1 MSQFDRKQ
9 HWENIYN
16 TKAITEVSW
25 YQQRPE
31 TSLSFIAN
39 SQLSTTARIIDIG
52 GGDSFLVDNLLALGY
67 ENITVVDISAKALQR
82 AQKRLADQ
90 TQRVQWIVTDVVQFE
105 STQRYDLWHDR
116 AAFHFLTDEQE
127 IASYLQILDTHLV
140 EGGYAII
147 GVFSQNGPQK
157 CSGIHIHQYSA
168 EQLCQLF
175 EPYGF
180 VPIELQYID
189 HSTPFDTTQ
198 NFLFA
203 SFRKQTR

>member
-1 MSQFDRKQ
+1 MTQFDRKQ
-9 HWENIYN
+9 HWENIYH

-31 TSLSFIAN
+31 TSLHFIAKC
-39 SQLSTTARIIDIG
+39 QLPTTARLIDIG
-52 GGDSFLVDNLLALGY
+52 GGDSFLVDNLLAFDY
-67 ENITVVDISAKALQR
+67 ENITIVDISAKALQR
-82 AQKRLADQ
+82 AQERLADRA
-90 TQRVQWIVTDVVQFE
+90 QRVQWVATDVVQFE

-116 AAFHFLTDEQE
+116 AAFHFLTDKQE
-127 IASYLQILDTHLV
+127 IARYLQILDTHLV

-175 EPYGF
+175 EPYSF

-203 SFRKQTR
+203 LFRKQTR